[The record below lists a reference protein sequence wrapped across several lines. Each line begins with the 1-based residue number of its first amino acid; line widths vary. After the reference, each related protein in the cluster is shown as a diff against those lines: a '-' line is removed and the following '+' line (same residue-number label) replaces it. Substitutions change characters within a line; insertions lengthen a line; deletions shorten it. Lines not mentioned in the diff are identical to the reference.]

1 MNKQYDPLDPDNTLQ
16 LEIPVKQVLQ
26 SASGKLHETWLVILG
41 VMLLLS
47 NLCLILSWSTTPM
60 PFGELMTDLVLLLAV
75 NVSLYVPIRL
85 IRMGKS

>member
-26 SASGKLHETWLVILG
+26 GASGKLRETWLVILG

-47 NLCLILSWSTTPM
+47 NLCLIVSWSTTPM